1 MKATL
6 VFLVALLGK
15 LYVQLAY
22 LLCSTKYPNLTPGE
36 SLNHVNEDSEN
47 LVSSLVCKMR
57 HNLPDQPQ
65 IPNTNLEREESSA
78 PVKCALQEVW
88 VDLDDFA
95 KCFQ

>member
-1 MKATL
+1 MFGL
-6 VFLVALLGK
+6 
-15 LYVQLAY
+15 LAY
-22 LLCSTKYPNLTPGE
+22 MLRNAKYPNLTPSE
-36 SLNHVNEDSEN
+36 SLIHVNEDSEN
-47 LVSSLVCKMR
+47 LVSILVCKMR

-65 IPNTNLEREESSA
+65 IPSTNFEREESSA